1 MVEDYI
7 QSANINAKWLDNVYD
22 NIKLI
27 ENYERNARE
36 GCVNL
41 LDYLRIPPTQ
51 RSVIL
56 GDIMYKN
63 LKFLITE
70 FKLLFTDLAPIINQT
85 KLERFNNYL
94 NEVEKNINNRKL
106 FLQEVYDT
114 NRRLKDIKVK
124 PFYYSTLEVL
134 SQLKIELFIEIKGI
148 LYVSSSNPW

>member
-1 MVEDYI
+1 
-7 QSANINAKWLDNVYD
+7 LDNVYD

-94 NEVEKNINNRKL
+94 KEVEKNINNRKL

>member
-1 MVEDYI
+1 
-7 QSANINAKWLDNVYD
+7 LDNVYD